1 MDRAAALARAVVARG
16 GRLLPA
22 VEWLDEVVSTSDRV
36 KALARAGAREWTAV
50 LADRQTG
57 GRGRE
62 GRSWTSPSGGLYL
75 SALLRP
81 RFEKVSL
88 LPLAAGVAVAEA
100 AEQLGVRAELKWP
113 NDVLASGRKLAGIL
127 SEAASGPGGVE
138 WVVLGIGVNVALDPA
153 SVAPELAGAVTSLR
167 AEGAADAPVA
177 DVAAAVLERLGVWY
191 DALGAGPGRVV
202 SAWRSR
208 AAPWWG
214 DAVEVRTGT
223 GGFEGRLIEVDD
235 DGALVVEIDG
245 RPRRLLSG
253 EVRRLR
259 PASGGSASCF

>member
-1 MDRAAALARAVVARG
+1 MDRTAALVCAVVARG

-22 VEWLDEVVSTSDRV
+22 VEWPDEVVSTSDRV
-36 KALARAGAREWTAV
+36 KALARAGAPEWTAV

-62 GRSWTSPSGGLYL
+62 GRTWASPAGGLYL
-75 SALLRP
+75 SVLLRP
-81 RFEKVSL
+81 CFEKVGL

-100 AEQLGVRAELKWP
+100 AGELGVQAELKWP

-127 SEAASGPGGVE
+127 SESASGPGGVE

-153 SVAPELAGAVTSLR
+153 AVAPELAGAVTSLR
-167 AEGAADAPVA
+167 AEGAAGAPVE
-177 DVAAAVLERLGVWY
+177 DVAAAVLGHLGVWY
-191 DALGAGPGRVV
+191 DALGSSPGRVV
-202 SAWRSR
+202 SAWRAR

-214 DAVEVRTGT
+214 DGVEIRTGS
-223 GGFEGRLIEVDD
+223 GGLAGRLIEVDD
-235 DGALVVEIDG
+235 DGALVVEVDG